1 MNDNS
6 KPTFYL
12 PGLSRNLAQSLQSSG
27 ESDEAATTE
36 ACAMSL
42 IADAIGARASDI
54 HLDSQPEEVCVRFR
68 VDGIVLD
75 IASIPRDRGQRLIR
89 YFKVTAN
96 LDPIPALLPAD
107 SHCQFEFEE
116 RSFDV
121 RLACAPCVYG
131 DKLALRLLQRSP
143 IRLHLA
149 DLGLAIN
156 ERLQIEEW
164 LGDISG
170 MFVVAGPA
178 GSGKT
183 TTLYALLAE
192 LNLTQRNIVTIE
204 DPVEYQLGHLNQIE
218 VNVARG
224 LTFERGMRS
233 ILRLDPDYILLGE
246 IRDKESALIAM
257 EAAATGRVLL
267 TTMHARN
274 AAGVITAL
282 RSLNVSNYEIA
293 ASLAFVLSQRLV
305 RKLCRRCRMLSQPT
319 DQEKRWLES
328 IGQAVPD
335 KAWHAPGCEKCGGT
349 GYFERTGVFEIL
361 PVNEKVYNFIL
372 NGKDEHALRR
382 HLREEDHRLLL
393 HDGLQK
399 AASGMTDLSELTR
412 IGAQSFLEEA
422 GH

>member
-1 MNDNS
+1 MTKNA
-6 KPTFYL
+6 KAKFYL
-12 PGLSRNLAQSLQSSG
+12 PALSRSFAQILQSAG
-27 ESDEAATTE
+27 ADEAATTE

-75 IASIPRDRGQRLIR
+75 IASIPPDRGQRLIR
-89 YFKVTAN
+89 HFKVTAN
-96 LDPIPALLPAD
+96 LDPIPSLLPAD

-116 RSFDV
+116 QPFDV

-131 DKLALRLLQRSP
+131 DKLALRIMQRSP

-149 DLGLAIN
+149 DLGLAIS
-156 ERLQIEEW
+156 ERSQIEQW
-164 LGDISG
+164 MGDISG

-204 DPVEYQLGHLNQIE
+204 DPVEFQLGHLNQIE
-218 VNVARG
+218 VNAARG

-282 RSLNVSNYEIA
+282 RSLNVPNYEIA
-293 ASLAFVLSQRLV
+293 ASLAFIVGQRLV
-305 RKLCRRCRMLSQPT
+305 RKLCKHCRKAGPAF
-319 DQEKRWLES
+319 DQEKRWLED
-328 IGQAVPD
+328 IGEKAPD
-335 KAWHAPGCEKCGGT
+335 RAWHASGCEKCSHT
-349 GYFERTGVFEIL
+349 GYLDRTGIFEVL
-361 PVNEKVYNFIL
+361 PVDEQLYNLIL
-372 NGKDEHALRR
+372 SGEDEHAIRR
-382 HLREEDHRLLL
+382 HLREKGYHLLL
-393 HDGLQK
+393 HDGLIK
-399 AASGMTDLSELTR
+399 AAEGITDLSELSR
-412 IGAQSFLEEA
+412 IGAQSYLDRPQS
-422 GH
+422 

>member
-1 MNDNS
+1 
-6 KPTFYL
+6 
-12 PGLSRNLAQSLQSSG
+12 
-27 ESDEAATTE
+27 
-36 ACAMSL
+36 
-42 IADAIGARASDI
+42 
-54 HLDSQPEEVCVRFR
+54 
-68 VDGIVLD
+68 
-75 IASIPRDRGQRLIR
+75 LIR

-96 LDPIPALLPAD
+96 LDPVPALLPAD

-116 RSFDV
+116 KSFDL

-143 IRLHLA
+143 IRLRLA
-149 DLGLAIN
+149 DLGLAAGD
-156 ERLQIEEW
+156 RSQIEQW

-170 MFVVAGPA
+170 MFVVAGPS

-204 DPVEYQLGHLNQIE
+204 DPVEYQLEHLNQIE

-282 RSLNVSNYEIA
+282 RSLNVPNYEIA
-293 ASLAFVLSQRLV
+293 ASLAFIVGQRLV
-305 RKLCRRCRMLSQPT
+305 RKLCKHCRKPGPAS
-319 DQEKRWLES
+319 DQEKRWLEDL
-328 IGQAVPD
+328 GEKVPD
-335 KAWHAPGCEKCGGT
+335 RVWHPSGCEKCSHT
-349 GYFERTGVFEIL
+349 GYRNRTGIFEVL
-361 PVNEKVYNFIL
+361 PVDERLYNLIL
-372 NGKDEHALRR
+372 AGEDEHAIRR
-382 HLREEDHRLLL
+382 HLREAGHHLLL
-393 HDGLQK
+393 HNGLIK
-399 AASGMTDLSELTR
+399 AAGGITDLSELSR
-412 IGAQSFLEEA
+412 IGAQSYLDRSQS
-422 GH
+422 

>member
-1 MNDNS
+1 MTENP
-6 KPTFYL
+6 KATFHQ
-12 PGLSRNLAQSLQSSG
+12 PGLSRNFAMSLQSG
-27 ESDEAATTE
+27 GSDEAATTE
-36 ACAMSL
+36 ASAMAL
-42 IADAIGARASDI
+42 LADAISARASDI
-54 HLDSQPEEVCVRFR
+54 HLDSQPGEVGVRFR
-68 VDGIVLD
+68 VDGTVLD
-75 IASIPRDRGQRLIR
+75 IASIPPDRGQRLIR

-96 LDPIPALLPAD
+96 LDPVPALLPAD

-116 RSFDV
+116 RSFDL
-121 RLACAPCVYG
+121 RLACAPCVNG

-149 DLGLAIN
+149 DLGLAIS
-156 ERLQIEEW
+156 ERARIEHW

-224 LTFERGMRS
+224 LTFERGLRS

-282 RSLNVSNYEIA
+282 RSLNVPNYEIA
-293 ASLAFVLSQRLV
+293 ASLAFIVGQRLV
-305 RKLCRRCRMLSQPT
+305 RKLCKHCRKAGPAS
-319 DQEKRWLES
+319 DQEKRWLEDL
-328 IGQAVPD
+328 GEKVPD
-335 KAWHAPGCEKCGGT
+335 RVWQASGCEKCNHT
-349 GYFERTGVFEIL
+349 GYRDRTGIFEVL
-361 PVNEKVYNFIL
+361 PVDERLYNLIL
-372 NGKDEHALRR
+372 AEEDEHAIRR
-382 HLREEDHRLLL
+382 HLREEGHHLLL
-393 HDGLQK
+393 HNGLVK
-399 AASGMTDLSELTR
+399 AAEGITDLSELSR
-412 IGAQSFLEEA
+412 IGAQSYLDRPQS
-422 GH
+422 